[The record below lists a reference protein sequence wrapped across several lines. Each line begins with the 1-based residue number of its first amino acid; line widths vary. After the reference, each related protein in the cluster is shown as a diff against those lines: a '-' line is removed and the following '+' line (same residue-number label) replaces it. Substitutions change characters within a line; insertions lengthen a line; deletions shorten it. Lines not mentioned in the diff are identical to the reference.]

1 MRQYVLRQQIVYAW
15 NFIFNADV
23 SPLRH
28 IPDFKRRHFVLQA
41 LGFMWAVSFGIA
53 LGSYTVLALSV
64 LGHAVLIA
72 AAAITVATYT
82 TAATKPHLLMRG
94 SGRRVDGEHD

>member
-1 MRQYVLRQQIVYAW
+1 MRQQIVYAW

-28 IPDFKRRHFVLQA
+28 IPDVARRHFVLQA
-41 LGFMWAVSFGIA
+41 LGLIWAVSSTIA
-53 LGSYTVLALSV
+53 IGSYTIMAVSIV
-64 LGHAVLIA
+64 GHIVLIG

-82 TAATKPHLLMRG
+82 LATIKPKLFMNG
-94 SGRRVDGEHD
+94 SGRRHDGEHD